1 MVQEQI
7 VLFCN
12 EGGSDKEY
20 RAQVIKEG
28 EGFVV
33 NFQYGRRGQA
43 LKSGTKTSKPVDLQT
58 AQKVYNKILAE
69 KLAKGYTASDEAS
82 GGLYVKAHA
91 GFAFGRFLPQLC
103 NSVEKDRLKDLF
115 MSEDWG
121 LQEKLDGERRSIQ
134 ISLEGGVVGLNRR
147 GLVVDLP
154 ESVASSV
161 CNLYQHL
168 APCVVDGEII
178 GDKFYIFD
186 LIMYENGEF
195 ANPVAMPLFERYRH
209 LSKVNN
215 ITQGVVVVPLVVSSF
230 PGVSDEKEKL
240 FDRVE
245 AEAGEGVV
253 FKKLDSI
260 YRPGRPNSG
269 GDWLKFKFVESA
281 SCVVLEQNQ
290 QRSVKL
296 GLYDQGNMVDVG
308 NVTIPPNHDV
318 PDVRDVVEIRYLY
331 AYQGG
336 CLFQPVYLGKR
347 SDIRAIDCGV
357 GQLKYKNAGKE
368 KVAVPAQAPTETFSG
383 FSQSQD
389 GLKWEQSS
397 GMRFLFTDVDEDD
410 DAMLDLLLNV
420 TSEGIVLDLLD
431 PFGKSVKT
439 GSVPIE
445 SLIEMLS

>member
-1 MVQEQI
+1 MTQEQI

-12 EGGSDKEY
+12 ENGSDKEY

-58 AQKVYNKILAE
+58 AQKVYNKLVAE
-69 KLAKGYTASDEAS
+69 KLAKGYTAPDEVS
-82 GGLYVKAHA
+82 GSLYVKAHVDMA
-91 GFAFGRFLPQLC
+91 VGKFLPQLC

-121 LQEKLDGERRSIQ
+121 LQEKMDGERRSIQ
-134 ISLEGGVVGLNRR
+134 ISREGGVVGLNRR

-154 ESVASSV
+154 EFVALTV
-161 CNLYQHL
+161 RELYL
-168 APCVVDGEII
+168 DVTPCVVDGEII
-178 GDKFYIFD
+178 GDKFYVFD
-186 LIMYENGEF
+186 LLLYESDDFE
-195 ANPVAMPLFERYRH
+195 ATTPTPLSERYSQLQYLH
-209 LSKVNN
+209 EVGNPSC
-215 ITQGVVVVPLVVSSF
+215 QSVVVVPLVVSSF

-245 AEAGEGVV
+245 AEVGEGVV
-253 FKKLDSI
+253 FKRLDSI

-281 SCVVLEQNQ
+281 SCVVIEQNQ

-296 GLYDQGNMVDVG
+296 GLYDHGKMIDVG
-308 NVTIPPNHDV
+308 NVTIPPNHDI
-318 PDVRDVVEIRYLY
+318 PDLGSVVEIRYLY
-331 AYQGG
+331 AYYGG

-347 SDIRAIDCGV
+347 NDIRSINCGI
-357 GQLKYKNAGKE
+357 GQLKYKNTGKE

-383 FSQSQD
+383 FSQSHD
-389 GLKWEQSS
+389 GG
-397 GMRFLFTDVDEDD
+397 GMGTKFR
-410 DAMLDLLLNV
+410 DAV
-420 TSEGIVLDLLD
+420 FVL
-431 PFGKSVKT
+431 GC
-439 GSVPIE
+439 
-445 SLIEMLS
+445 